1 MIYDSSREQF
11 FSTDGTIMKYGMD
24 LRLDILGL
32 GVNVIRAGTVM
43 VFASPRRNK
52 LIMFQTL
59 KDMLADE
66 LSSVSL
72 IAYEPGSIM
81 GIDVDTRYRPTYI
94 PTFRF
99 RDCRMP
105 TYSEFDKYNRCDTV

>member
-1 MIYDSSREQF
+1 MYIDRVRNQWISEKDDVLKFGEKLGEELLS
-11 FSTDGTIMKYGMD
+11 YG
-24 LRLDILGL
+24 
-32 GVNVIRAGTVM
+32 NEVIPAGTVM
-43 VFASPRRNK
+43 VFASPLRNK

-59 KDMLADE
+59 KDMLAAE
-66 LSSVSL
+66 LSSASL

-81 GIDVDTRYRPTYI
+81 GVDTRYRPTYI

-105 TYSEFDKYNRCDTV
+105 TLSEFGKYNRCDTV

>member
-1 MIYDSSREQF
+1 MIYDSSREH

-32 GVNVIRAGTVM
+32 GMNVIRAGTVM

-66 LSSVSL
+66 LSSASL

-81 GIDVDTRYRPTYI
+81 GIDTRYRPTYI

-105 TYSEFDKYNRCDTV
+105 TLFEFDKYNRCDTV

>member
-1 MIYDSSREQF
+1 MIYDSSSEQF

-32 GVNVIRAGTVM
+32 GMNVIRAGTVM

-59 KDMLADE
+59 KDMLAAE
-66 LSSVSL
+66 LSSASL

-81 GIDVDTRYRPTYI
+81 GVDTRYYI

-105 TYSEFDKYNRCDTV
+105 TLSEFDKYNRCDTV

>member
-1 MIYDSSREQF
+1 MIYDSSMAQF

-32 GVNVIRAGTVM
+32 GMNVIRAGTVM

-59 KDMLADE
+59 KDMLAAE
-66 LSSVSL
+66 LSSASL
-72 IAYEPGSIM
+72 IAYESGSIM
-81 GIDVDTRYRPTYI
+81 GVDTRYRPTYI

-105 TYSEFDKYNRCDTV
+105 TLSEFDKYNRCDTV

>member
-1 MIYDSSREQF
+1 MYIDRVRNQWISEKDDVLKFGEKLGEELLS
-11 FSTDGTIMKYGMD
+11 YG
-24 LRLDILGL
+24 
-32 GVNVIRAGTVM
+32 NEVIPAGTVM

-66 LSSVSL
+66 LSSASL

-81 GIDVDTRYRPTYI
+81 GIDTRYRPTYI

-105 TYSEFDKYNRCDTV
+105 TLSEFDKYNRCDTV

>member
-1 MIYDSSREQF
+1 MTYDSSSAQF

-32 GVNVIRAGTVM
+32 GMNVIRAGTVM
-43 VFASPRRNK
+43 VFASPHRNK
-52 LIMFQTL
+52 LIIMFQTL
-59 KDMLADE
+59 KDMLAAE
-66 LSSVSL
+66 LSSASL

-81 GIDVDTRYRPTYI
+81 GVDTRYIPTYI